1 MQWDNEILVDK
12 VLPFGLRPAPFIFT
26 TLADALQWII
36 EQNGAQPIFH
46 YQDDYITIGPADSP
60 HCSNNLSIIKRTCE
74 GLGVPLEESKCEGPT
89 SCITFL
95 GLELDSRARIIRLP
109 ADKLARLCQSL
120 QEWGNIKPTRKRD
133 LLSLIGHLQH
143 AAKVVIQGRSF
154 LRRLIDL
161 ATIVNHL
168 DGYIRL
174 NVAARSDIMYLH

>member
-74 GLGVPLEESKCEGPT
+74 GLGVPLEESRPDVVHHLLRLGIGLKSSHYLPT
-89 SCITFL
+89 SRQTGPPVPIV
-95 GLELDSRARIIRLP
+95 ARM
-109 ADKLARLCQSL
+109 
-120 QEWGNIKPTRKRD
+120 G
-133 LLSLIGHLQH
+133 
-143 AAKVVIQGRSF
+143 
-154 LRRLIDL
+154 
-161 ATIVNHL
+161 
-168 DGYIRL
+168 
-174 NVAARSDIMYLH
+174 